1 MKPIETFGDMNPIET
16 FYASRFALKE
26 VIQRGNKK
34 YVVSTV
40 KLPGSFFGSDSG
52 YETMIF
58 EANEDGTVN
67 NYRELYCDRYESE
80 EEAAKGHVHA
90 LSLSEESFYNYLEE

>member
-1 MKPIETFGDMNPIET
+1 METMEN
-16 FYASRFALKE
+16 FYANRFALKE

-40 KLPGSFFGSDSG
+40 ELPGSFFGSG
-52 YETMIF
+52 LPYETMIF

-67 NYRELYCDRYESE
+67 NYRELYCDRYESK

-90 LSLSEESFYNYLEE
+90 LSLSEDYFRNIPEYLEE